1 MYVLLLYIANR
12 NPSGMIRLHQQF
24 AIKEVWWEL
33 STEPIFNIHKEK
45 QAHSDYL
52 ERLGSIQ
59 FCRMKVEEKKT
70 RFFSWEKQSRQRESY
85 LLVINIS
92 DTPSG
97 H

>member
-12 NPSGMIRLHQQF
+12 NLSCMIRLHQQY

-33 STEPIFNIHKEK
+33 SMEPIFNRIYIHKEK

-59 FCRMKVEEKKT
+59 FCRMKVEEKSLG
-70 RFFSWEKQSRQRESY
+70 FSVGKSRVEAKRSTERVIC
-85 LLVINIS
+85 LL
-92 DTPSG
+92 
-97 H
+97 